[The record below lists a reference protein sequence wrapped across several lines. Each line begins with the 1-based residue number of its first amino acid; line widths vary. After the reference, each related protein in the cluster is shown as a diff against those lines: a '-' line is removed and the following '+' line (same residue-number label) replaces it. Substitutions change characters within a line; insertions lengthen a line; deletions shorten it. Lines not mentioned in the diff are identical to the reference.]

1 MSAAGPRADSSP
13 PSPAQVA
20 LHTEHW
26 HHFAIIRRIL
36 LRMKSWMSFVFTEG
50 H

>member
-1 MSAAGPRADSSP
+1 MGSV
-13 PSPAQVA
+13 AQVA
-20 LHTEHW
+20 LLTEHW

-36 LRMKSWMSFVFTEG
+36 LRMISWRNFVYTEG